1 MGLGHQSSMRRIL
14 DEGRGGVVSSVPSYT
29 VPSQRPP
36 PITSARF
43 VMPSRYSLPFTSA
56 SAPVWF
62 QLRPFFLRISDFLF
76 LMVVLLRRGNIP
88 HQATTWSGLVIG
100 V

>member
-29 VPSQRPP
+29 VPSPHPP
-36 PITSARF
+36 TITSARF

-56 SAPVWF
+56 AAP
-62 QLRPFFLRISDFLF
+62 
-76 LMVVLLRRGNIP
+76 
-88 HQATTWSGLVIG
+88 GLVSTEAFFPPNQ
-100 V
+100 